1 MKYKLFCF
9 LYISSAF
16 LILSGCAAK
25 SPLIRASSSGDSA
38 TVQKLIN
45 EGANVNEPDSRGYT
59 PLMHAVWSRDVE
71 TVQVLLNKGVD
82 VNAKDKNGY
91 TALLWAS
98 SYGLNDI
105 AKHLIAKGADV
116 NVKGNDNSTP
126 YFLAVQTN
134 NTELAELLISKGA
147 DKNVEGI
154 VGTTNILSAVHENNA
169 ELVKLLIDNG
179 ADLNIKD
186 RHGYTPIFWASSYG
200 YLDIV
205 KLLINKG
212 ADINAT
218 DNRGYNALL
227 YAAEKNCYGP
237 DITDITDI
245 SKLLIESGTDINAK
259 NSSGETVLD
268 VALACRQGALVDNLI
283 IAGVN
288 LWKPEDGK
296 ARVFFID
303 NGLKV
308 YIIVRAGNERY
319 KELNKKKNGGVAFID
334 IEPGQHEVFAEENR
348 FDADWFSRAKLESPI
363 KVNAGEIFYF
373 RVEEREWGFWEYL
386 NAFLSAFN
394 EFSLSPYYPMKFV
407 TVAEAEAKREIK
419 NILESKEIK

>member
-1 MKYKLFCF
+1 MKNRN
-9 LYISSAF
+9 F
-16 LILSGCAAK
+16 LIVFIIVMLFIIYGCAAK
-25 SPLIRASSSGDSA
+25 SPLIRASSSGDSS

-82 VNAKDKNGY
+82 VNAKDKKGY

-105 AKHLIAKGADV
+105 AKYLIAKGANV

-126 YFLAVQTN
+126 YFLAVWTN
-134 NTELAELLISKGA
+134 NTELAKLLISKGA
-147 DKNVEGI
+147 DKDIEGI
-154 VGTTNILSAVHENNA
+154 GGTTNILSAVHENNV

-186 RHGYTPIFWASSYG
+186 RNGYTPIFWASSYG
-200 YLDIV
+200 YLDIA

-212 ADINAT
+212 ADINAI
-218 DNRGYNALL
+218 DKRGYNALL
-227 YAAEKNCYGP
+227 YTAEKNCYGA

-259 NSSGETVLD
+259 NSSDETVLD
-268 VALACRQGALVDNLI
+268 IALACRQGALVDNLI

-288 LWKPEDGK
+288 LWKPENGK

-303 NGLKV
+303 NGLEV
-308 YIIVRAGNERY
+308 YIIVQAGSERY

-334 IEPGQHEVFAEENR
+334 IEPGQHEILAEENR
-348 FDADWFSRAKLESPI
+348 INADWSSRAKLESPI
-363 KVNAGEIFYF
+363 KVKAGEIFYF
-373 RVEEREWGFWEYL
+373 RVEEREWGFWEHL
-386 NAFLSAFN
+386 NAFLSAFDA
-394 EFSLSPYYPMKFV
+394 FSPRPYPMKFV

-419 NILESKEIK
+419 NILKSKEIK